1 MEDKVK
7 KLKNNKTLKII
18 MNIIRVII
26 IVILAAF
33 VLVVCMQR
41 FSNNKLSLLN
51 HRLFAVVT
59 GSMEP
64 KYKVG
69 DVLISKDID
78 PSKIKV
84 GDTISYLGNNSNF
97 YGKVITHEVI
107 SIEKDIDGKLVFHT
121 KGIANLVEDPVVK
134 EDQIFG
140 IVVYKTIILSLVY
153 KTVSSDIGFYLFII
167 VPIFYIIGSEILSTL
182 LEKKEEKMLHK

>member
-1 MEDKVK
+1 MMEDKVK

-107 SIEKDIDGKLVFHT
+107 SIEKDTDGKLVFHT
-121 KGIANLVEDPVVK
+121 KGIANTIEDPVVS
-134 EDQIFG
+134 EDQIYGVAITKF
-140 IVVYKTIILSLVY
+140 KILSFLSKIVNNIY
-153 KTVSSDIGFYLFII
+153 GFYFIVFI
-167 VPIFYIIGSEILSTL
+167 PFAVMIFLEFIDIIHDKNKIKG
-182 LEKKEEKMLHK
+182 

>member
-1 MEDKVK
+1 MMEDKVK

-84 GDTISYLGNNSNF
+84 GDT
-97 YGKVITHEVI
+97 
-107 SIEKDIDGKLVFHT
+107 
-121 KGIANLVEDPVVK
+121 
-134 EDQIFG
+134 
-140 IVVYKTIILSLVY
+140 VVYNSKFAKDFDLFKDSKLIKVYDIIA
-153 KTVSSDIGFYLFII
+153 
-167 VPIFYIIGSEILSTL
+167 
-182 LEKKEEKMLHK
+182 KKK